1 MQSDH
6 KSNHSWR
13 LQHWLICCWSEHC
26 TGFPPPIFWENC
38 KPFGLVPCLQCIGM
52 DRFCISSKIAEGT
65 PGSIEM
71 LKWMT
76 CQVSKSRN
84 DEKSRSAMISLHMG
98 TTSSRLQNWGQYSK
112 SPTARMRS
120 VRSDASG
127 WDRNFFNFLKQT
139 KKLSH
144 VTCRRCFQPLS
155 TSFYPEHWKV
165 HFMQSEVKGAICM
178 CRFLCVWSTAC
189 SVAAKPFHSL
199 VSSQEIL
206 ERNP

>member
-84 DEKSRSAMISLHMG
+84 DEKSQSAMISLHMG
-98 TTSSRLQNWGQYSK
+98 TTSTPWFQNWGQYSK

-127 WDRNFFNFLKQT
+127 WDGNFFNFLK
-139 KKLSH
+139 KHSH
-144 VTCRRCFQPLS
+144 VVDVFNLFLPVFTPSIGRC
-155 TSFYPEHWKV
+155 TSWNRKWRVLFVCADFYVCEVLLALWQ
-165 HFMQSEVKGAICM
+165 QSP
-178 CRFLCVWSTAC
+178 STA
-189 SVAAKPFHSL
+189 S
-199 VSSQEIL
+199 
-206 ERNP
+206 